1 MVTVD
6 FKLIGKGEAGI
17 YYPNSERVLIYLNN
31 HESMTD
37 ILKTIQHELIH
48 AAIEHCDIEMDED
61 QEEKLIF
68 FMAWAEEFLV

>member
-1 MVTVD
+1 MVSVD
-6 FKLIGKGEAGI
+6 FKIFGKGEAGI
-17 YYPNSERVLIYLNN
+17 YYPNSQRVIIYLNN

-48 AAIEHCDIEMDED
+48 AAIEECNVEMDED

-68 FMAWAEEFLV
+68 FMAWADECLV

>member
-1 MVTVD
+1 MVSVD
-6 FKLIGKGEAGI
+6 FKMFGKGEAGI
-17 YYPNSERVLIYLNN
+17 YYPNSERVIIYLNN

-48 AAIEHCDIEMDED
+48 AAIEKCDEEMDED

-68 FMAWAEEFLV
+68 FMAWSEEFLV